1 MKTEGYRV
9 SGTVIVVKLENEDKK
24 KEIMSNKNKL
34 KGERIFIE
42 NDLSWEER
50 KIQEKMNR

>member
-9 SGTVIVVKLENEDKK
+9 SGTVVVVKLENEDKK

-42 NDLSWEER
+42 NDLSWEENPG
-50 KIQEKMNR
+50 KNE